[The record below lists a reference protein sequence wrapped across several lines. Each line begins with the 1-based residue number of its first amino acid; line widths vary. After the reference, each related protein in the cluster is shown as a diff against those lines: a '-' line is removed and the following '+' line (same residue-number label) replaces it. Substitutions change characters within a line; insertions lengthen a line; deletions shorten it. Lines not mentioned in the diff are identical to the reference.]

1 MARACEISVQSMYT
15 SAMTMHTHTLSD
27 LRRRGGEI
35 IRRAAAHETTIITDH
50 DVPVAVVMN
59 FGDWEDIEDTIAIL
73 RNRAARAEGAQPV
86 PHEEAKR
93 LLREEADKAATA

>member
-1 MARACEISVQSMYT
+1 MTSYSLTDARPK
-15 SAMTMHTHTLSD
+15 L
-27 LRRRGGEI
+27 GEI
-35 IRRAAAHETTIITDH
+35 IRRAAAHESTVITDH

-93 LLREEADKAATA
+93 LLRKEADKAATA